1 MLRALLGLLLFL
13 YIVRALMRLLHGIAE
28 GMSTRRQTQPPA
40 VALQRDP
47 VCGTY
52 VVEGRALT
60 AARNGQTAWF
70 CSPECQHAWLQGK
83 AS

>member
-28 GMSTRRQTQPPA
+28 GMNPPRQTQPPA

-52 VVEGRALT
+52 VVPSRALSSGSGDAT
-60 AARNGQTAWF
+60 RFF
-70 CSPECQHAWLQGK
+70 CSERCREAW
-83 AS
+83 ARR

>member
-52 VVEGRALT
+52 VVPSRALSSGT
-60 AARNGQTAWF
+60 GEATRFF
-70 CSPECQHAWLQGK
+70 CSERCREAW
-83 AS
+83 ARR